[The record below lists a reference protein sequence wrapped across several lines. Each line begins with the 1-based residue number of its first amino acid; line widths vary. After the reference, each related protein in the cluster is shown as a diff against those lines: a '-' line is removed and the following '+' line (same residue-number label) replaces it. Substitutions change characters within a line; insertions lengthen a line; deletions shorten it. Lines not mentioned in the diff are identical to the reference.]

1 MRLPNFK
8 NSLPP
13 APFERS
19 ALNFERWTFLLPAN
33 PPLVGLGVLTP
44 PSSTHTPRSLRGAV
58 RTPRPTNAVSSP
70 QTATSQ
76 PQTLRPSPFERSP
89 LNVERWAFLLL
100 LTLSFLASLHAAAPA
115 SAPPA
120 PIFRVIS
127 AFPKYNTADIEFRD
141 PSGTKWPSFFYGK
154 PATETG
160 FLNLTPTKP
169 AATFTLLCDK
179 MSQDRGDQSRKVL
192 GELCAPEK
200 SPAVTLTI
208 TAMTPPQD
216 APATGK
222 DKDKSSQT
230 SELTGTLELAG
241 RKIPI
246 QATTKL
252 RHHTGKGDEK
262 NTALLLDGRF
272 TLTAAE
278 LGLKALPATAPI
290 AIRFGLTAYPPTAA
304 QTTKGK
310 K

>member
-1 MRLPNFK
+1 MHFPNFK
-8 NSLPP
+8 K
-13 APFERS
+13 PFRPS
-19 ALNFERWTFLLPAN
+19 PIGSSTLNVERWTFLLLA
-33 PPLVGLGVLTP
+33 LSCLA
-44 PSSTHTPRSLRGAV
+44 STHA
-58 RTPRPTNAVSSP
+58 A
-70 QTATSQ
+70 
-76 PQTLRPSPFERSP
+76 
-89 LNVERWAFLLL
+89 
-100 LTLSFLASLHAAAPA
+100 AAAPA
-115 SAPPA
+115 SPAPPV

-127 AFPKYNTADIEFRD
+127 TFPKYNTADVEFRD
-141 PSGTKWPSFFYGK
+141 PSGAKWPSFFYGK

-200 SPAVTLTI
+200 SPTVTLTI

-222 DKDKSSQT
+222 DKGTQT
-230 SELTGTLELAG
+230 TELTGTLDLAG

-246 QATTKL
+246 KATTKL
-252 RHHTGKGDEK
+252 RHHNGKGDEK
-262 NTALLLDGRF
+262 NAALLLDGRF
-272 TLTAAE
+272 TLTAAD

-290 AIRFGLTAYPPTAA
+290 AIRFGLTAYPPGAT
-304 QTTKGK
+304 QPTKAK